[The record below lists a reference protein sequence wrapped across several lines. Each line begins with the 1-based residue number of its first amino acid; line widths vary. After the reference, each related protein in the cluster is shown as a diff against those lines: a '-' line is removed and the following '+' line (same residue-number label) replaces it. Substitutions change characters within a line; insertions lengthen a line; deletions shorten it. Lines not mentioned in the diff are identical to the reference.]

1 MCLVTV
7 KTLRLQDEC
16 GGSQIT
22 CTREGALC
30 ANATRP
36 RPVELRGQP
45 PPPPGHRR
53 RSEGADGRG
62 GRRRLLRDVGVQG
75 WVSSRLPRAVRGA
88 LACGAGRAGCG
99 VGRLTG
105 SSCVSAP
112 TLPAPGCEGLAVSA
126 PSRPARWRTGRVP
139 RRRCSVCLP
148 RQERLLPRRSRHPCN
163 QNHESQRFKDSTRGE
178 RN

>member
-1 MCLVTV
+1 MVGPRLPAHV
-7 KTLRLQDEC
+7 KVLCAQTPHGPAPWSC
-16 GGSQIT
+16 GGS
-22 CTREGALC
+22 RL
-30 ANATRP
+30 RP
-36 RPVELRGQP
+36 R
-45 PPPPGHRR
+45 GHRR

-99 VGRLTG
+99 MGRLTG

-112 TLPAPGCEGLAVSA
+112 TLPAPGREGLAVSV
-126 PSRPARWRTGRVP
+126 PSRRARWRTGRVP
-139 RRRCSVCLP
+139 RRRYSVCLP

>member
-1 MCLVTV
+1 MVGPRLPAHV
-7 KTLRLQDEC
+7 KVLCAQTPHGPAPWSC
-16 GGSQIT
+16 GGS
-22 CTREGALC
+22 RL
-30 ANATRP
+30 RP
-36 RPVELRGQP
+36 R
-45 PPPPGHRR
+45 GHRR

-112 TLPAPGCEGLAVSA
+112 TLPAPGREGLAVTA
-126 PSRPARWRTGRVP
+126 PSGAGSRAVVTPCVCRVRKGCFLGGHVIPAIRTTSLSASKTVHGGKKLNSKR
-139 RRRCSVCLP
+139 
-148 RQERLLPRRSRHPCN
+148 
-163 QNHESQRFKDSTRGE
+163 
-178 RN
+178 